1 MYGIT
6 PDDIRSSKRT
16 AQISTARKVAAY
28 VVREVTGMPLAAIGT
43 EFGGRDHSTIVYAIN
58 NVTVALQKDEN
69 LRNLVEDIIKDIRDK
84 NPQPIPT

>member
-1 MYGIT
+1 
-6 PDDIRSSKRT
+6 
-16 AQISTARKVAAY
+16 
-28 VVREVTGMPLAAIGT
+28 MPLAAIGT